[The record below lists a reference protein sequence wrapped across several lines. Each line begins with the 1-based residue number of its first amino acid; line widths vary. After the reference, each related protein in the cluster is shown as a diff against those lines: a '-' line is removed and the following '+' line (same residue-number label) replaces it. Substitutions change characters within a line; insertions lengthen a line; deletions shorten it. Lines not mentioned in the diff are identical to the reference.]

1 MMTDAPSVTDLIVS
15 RVRARWGA
23 AIVAVLVSGDLVQ
36 VKLFALFD
44 VYLRAAAEPGAFTAR
59 LIGWDRDLSGY
70 LTRATSDDLD
80 ALLSDIDRTI
90 HELASDEALAPTAH
104 TAPARS
110 LASAGAALTWQ
121 ERRQAALDAR
131 TLRSHGV
138 DPLDHI
144 DEKALGER
152 IQAWWPDAPVL
163 RVPEYGGVTYSLRPT
178 DTFRVEVRLG
188 RHGGVTGWIATGGG
202 LDGAFGRSFGA
213 DGQPRRVEEAL
224 ATIDSW
230 LRATMPRPDVLNLPV
245 LPERE
250 RAS

>member
-1 MMTDAPSVTDLIVS
+1 MMTGAPSLADLIVS
-15 RVRARWGA
+15 RVRERWGA
-23 AIVAVLVSGDLVQ
+23 AIVAVIAGDDLVQ

-44 VYLRAAAEPGAFTAR
+44 VYLRAGSGPGPFTAR

-70 LTRATSDDLD
+70 LARATSSDLE
-80 ALLSDIDRTI
+80 ALLSDIDRVI
-90 HELASDEALAPTAH
+90 HELATDDALAPTPRSE
-104 TAPARS
+104 PARS
-110 LASAGAALTWQ
+110 SAAPDPRLSWQ

-152 IQAWWPDAPVL
+152 IRAWWPDAPVL

-178 DTFRVEVRLG
+178 NTFRVEVSLN
-188 RHGGVTGWIATGGG
+188 RHGGVDGWIATGGG

-230 LRATMPRPDVLNLPV
+230 LRATMPRPDVLDLPV

-250 RAS
+250 RTS